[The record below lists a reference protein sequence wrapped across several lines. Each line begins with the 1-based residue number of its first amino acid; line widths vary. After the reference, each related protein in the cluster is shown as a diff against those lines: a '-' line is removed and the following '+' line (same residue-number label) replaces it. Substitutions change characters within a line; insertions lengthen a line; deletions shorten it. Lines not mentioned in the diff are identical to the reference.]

1 MKTIFVVDD
10 NNVNLVSADEA
21 LSKHYRIFTLPSAAS
36 MFELLEDIRPD
47 LILLDILMP
56 DMDGFE
62 TLKQLKETIHLA
74 DIPVIFLTS
83 RTDASTE
90 ALGFEMGVV
99 DFISKPFSRPVL
111 LNRIKI
117 HLGIEDIIHERTDS
131 LMKLK
136 NGILSVLAN
145 MVENRDGITGK
156 HIERTTYF
164 IRLLL
169 KVMIEKKVYFDEIS
183 QWDLELAISS
193 ARLHDI
199 GKITITD
206 LILNKPGNLSVDE
219 FDTIKTHVAEGERI
233 IDRIMEESGD
243 EAFLQYAKLFAG
255 YHHEKWD
262 GSGYPYG
269 LNGENIPLQGRI
281 MAIAD
286 VYDAL
291 VSKRSY
297 KPALSHAEAVDIIL
311 KNSGK
316 HFDPDLI
323 KVFLLCEKDF
333 EKAGSE

>member
-21 LSKHYRIFTLPSAAS
+21 LSKYYRIYTLPSAVS

-56 DMDGFE
+56 EMDGFE
-62 TLKQLKETIHLA
+62 TLKKLKSDKDLH

-117 HLGIEDIIHERTDS
+117 HLGIEDIIHERTES

-164 IRLLL
+164 LKLLL
-169 KVMIEKKVYFDEIS
+169 DAMFEKRVYYDEIS
-183 QWDLELAISS
+183 QWDLDLAVSS
-193 ARLHDI
+193 SRLHDI

-206 LILNKPGNLSVDE
+206 LILNKPGNLSLDE
-219 FDTIKTHVAEGERI
+219 FDTIKTHVAEGEKI

-243 EAFLQYAKLFAG
+243 ETFLQYAKLFTG

-262 GSGYPYG
+262 GSGYPHG
-269 LNGENIPLQGRI
+269 LKANEIPLQGRI

-297 KPALSHAEAVDIIL
+297 KPALSHAEAVDIIT
-311 KNSGK
+311 KNCGK
-316 HFDPDLI
+316 HFDPELI

-333 EKAGSE
+333 EKAGNE